1 METKEE
7 HENPL
12 DGAVLIDGSQLAEG
26 EVVGNDNEM
35 KGEDDVDGEDRGLDV
50 GQMQQPH

>member
-1 METKEE
+1 METNEE
-7 HENPL
+7 HEKPL

-35 KGEDDVDGEDRGLDV
+35 EGEDDVDGEDRGLDV